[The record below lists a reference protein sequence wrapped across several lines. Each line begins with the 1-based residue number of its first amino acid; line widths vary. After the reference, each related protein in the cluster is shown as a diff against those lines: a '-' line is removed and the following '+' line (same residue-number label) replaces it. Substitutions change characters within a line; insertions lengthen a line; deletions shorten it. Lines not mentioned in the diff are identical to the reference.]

1 MTTAPTPIVL
11 LHGVGLDH
19 SMWGTVRSMLH
30 AVAPDVSVLAPD
42 MLGHGAAPHPDGPY
56 RLGMFVQHVIDTLD
70 AAGLDVVDLVGF
82 SMGALV
88 AQGVAM
94 SHPHRVRR
102 LVLVSGVYDR
112 TPDER
117 SAIVARVAEVR
128 AGGYLATIRPALDRW
143 FSPAFATAHPDV
155 VSGVRDRL
163 LANDVVAYGHAY
175 EVFATSDAELVSEVH
190 RIAAPTVVITGGDD
204 QRSTPT
210 MTTRLAAALPDGRA
224 VVVPGVRHL
233 LPLEAPDVLTSH
245 LQTFLDLPA
254 EATP

>member
-1 MTTAPTPIVL
+1 MTAAPTPIVL

-19 SMWGTVRSMLH
+19 AMWGTVRSMLH
-30 AVAPDVSVLAPD
+30 AVAPDVPVLAPD

-70 AAGLDVVDLVGF
+70 AAGLDAVDLVGF

-88 AQGVAM
+88 AQGFAVA
-94 SHPHRVRR
+94 HPHRVRR
-102 LVLVSGVYDR
+102 LALVSGVYDR

-117 SAIVARVAEVR
+117 AAIVARVAEVR
-128 AGGYLATIRPALDRW
+128 AGGYLATIQPALDRW
-143 FSPAFATAHPDV
+143 FSPDFAAAHPDV
-155 VSGVRDRL
+155 VFGVRDRL
-163 LANDVVAYGHAY
+163 LRNDVVAYGNAY
-175 EVFATSDAELVSEVH
+175 EVFATADAELAADVH
-190 RIAAPTVVITGGDD
+190 RISASTLVITGSDD
-204 QRSTPT
+204 QRSTPM
-210 MTTRLAAALPDGRA
+210 MTTRLAAALPHGHA

-233 LPLEAPDVLTSH
+233 LPLEAPDVLTDH